1 MLSRPD
7 AADARAAGVT
17 GDVGAG
23 RSILVVDRD
32 EISLWGFSFLFS
44 RQSWVRRCFVSKHP
58 ARAIQRLRRETID
71 VVLVDDRFAAPV
83 VAQML
88 ADIASISPDIRPMIV
103 ASQSATDGPEC
114 AAIVRRAW
122 SAARIVATVRDVA
135 DGTGSR
141 SFCTPQPVVRLTV
154 REREVLG
161 LIARGET
168 NKEIALRLC
177 LSPHTIKQHT
187 CSAYRKLSAR
197 NRADAVT
204 RARGFGFIV

>member
-1 MLSRPD
+1 MSSRPD
-7 AADARAAGVT
+7 ATSVVATGVT

-44 RQSWVRRCFVSKHP
+44 RQSWVRRCLVTNHP
-58 ARAIQRLRRETID
+58 VTALHKLRAESID
-71 VVLVDDRFAAPV
+71 VVLIDDRFASPV
-83 VAQML
+83 VAQLL
-88 ADIASISPDIRPMIV
+88 ADIGSISPDVRPMIV
-103 ASQSATDGPEC
+103 ASRPRVDGPDGTP
-114 AAIVRRAW
+114 IVRRAW
-122 SAARIVATVRDVA
+122 AAARIVAAVRDVA
-135 DGTGSR
+135 DGASST
-141 SFCTPQPVVRLTV
+141 SFSTPRPAVRLTV
-154 REREVLG
+154 REREVLD

-187 CSAYRKLSAR
+187 CSAYRKLTAR

-204 RARGFGFIV
+204 RARALGFIV